1 MSVFLTY
8 MSVFCAYRGQKKI
21 SDFMGMDSQVAV
33 NCPVG
38 TWVTWRSRYALNHEP
53 PLQSVVIYISR
64 FPHQYLLS
72 GNHMAHYSETIDP

>member
-21 SDFMGMDSQVAV
+21 SDFMGVDSQVAV

-38 TWVTWRSRYALNHEP
+38 TWVT
-53 PLQSVVIYISR
+53 
-64 FPHQYLLS
+64 
-72 GNHMAHYSETIDP
+72 